1 MNREFK
7 PLMLDDYAP
16 TMFYKEFIR
25 IMRERYP
32 EVKVRATINP
42 TKDSWLQRMVDEYL
56 KDGGVKFK
64 FKNPCE

>member
-16 TMFYKEFIR
+16 AMLYKEFIR

-64 FKNPCE
+64 FKKPCE